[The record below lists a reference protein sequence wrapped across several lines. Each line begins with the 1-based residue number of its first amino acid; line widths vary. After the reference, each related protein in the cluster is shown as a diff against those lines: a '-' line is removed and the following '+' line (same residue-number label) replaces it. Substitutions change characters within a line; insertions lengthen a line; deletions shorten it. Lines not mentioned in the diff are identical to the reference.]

1 MFVFLLTCHGKPQLW
16 DFDRIGKDKL
26 IGTLRLP
33 ISKAAVQDS
42 PPTPSWHTVHLEL
55 HETGS
60 GAVNTTAVIQRP
72 ELLVGMQVR
81 GALLSLRMGHP
92 HTSPALLHPSKSSS
106 ISTSIHSSL
115 AHHVVSPTPLRASW
129 L

>member
-1 MFVFLLTCHGKPQLW
+1 VFVFLLTSHGGKLQLW

-81 GALLSLRMGHP
+81 GALVNPCVVTLTHRLLSYIHR
-92 HTSPALLHPSKSSS
+92 SPCTRPLPSTPAW
-106 ISTSIHSSL
+106 STS
-115 AHHVVSPTPLRASW
+115 
-129 L
+129 